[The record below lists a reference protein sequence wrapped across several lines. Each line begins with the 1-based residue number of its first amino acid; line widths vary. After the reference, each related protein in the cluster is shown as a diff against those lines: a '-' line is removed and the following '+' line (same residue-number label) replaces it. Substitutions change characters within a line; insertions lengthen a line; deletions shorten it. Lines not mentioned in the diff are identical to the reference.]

1 MKPTIIRSVGFRK
14 FQYGLKACTRYNAVR
29 TRADLAFTKRLERR
43 PAFAGLP
50 KRSQRDAQP
59 GRISSAGVQM
69 LRVAR
74 GQSPQGTY
82 RTVVASLTQQ
92 ASTASSPRENAV
104 LKPTEVLTEPQKIH
118 SSQLV

>member
-14 FQYGLKACTRYNAVR
+14 IQYGLKACTRYNAVR
-29 TRADLAFTKRLERR
+29 TRAGLAFTKRLERR

-50 KRSQRDAQP
+50 KYSQRDAQP

-74 GQSPQGTY
+74 GQ
-82 RTVVASLTQQ
+82 
-92 ASTASSPRENAV
+92 
-104 LKPTEVLTEPQKIH
+104 LKTCMIRN
-118 SSQLV
+118 